1 MSLVL
6 ETHIYSNPSSGFSP
20 WSRSFHLRL
29 SGPSAP
35 KTEILALV
43 TQALARLS
51 RADPVVE
58 GQITLYFTRNGR
70 VASLPGA
77 AAANT
82 TTTTVALPVYQPTVQ
97 VLSVDVPTTF
107 QAQQQQPGWP
117 LALTYAGGVN
127 YLHSYS
133 PSPTTLLTS
142 GTVRTQMIVGGSQLS
157 FLNVGIPNISL
168 TCSPRPVVSDVV
180 REVRL
185 DTVAEDALAG
195 LLEWAAGPTGLK
207 LILVVDVDGRDV
219 VPPVV
224 TLPPP
229 SLPVTPPVVP
239 SVAPSVVSGTGTPP
253 APPEPEPEPEPPAP
267 ASPEPPAASA

>member
-1 MSLVL
+1 MSLIL
-6 ETHIYSNPSSGFSP
+6 ETHIYSNPICGFPQP

-43 TQALARLS
+43 SQALARLS

-77 AAANT
+77 AAAST

-97 VLSVDVPTTF
+97 VLSVDVPTAV
-107 QAQQQQPGWP
+107 QVQQQPCWP
-117 LALTYAGGVN
+117 LALTYAGGTN

-142 GTVRTQMIVGGSQLS
+142 GTVRTQMVVGGSQLS

-185 DTVAEDALAG
+185 DTVAEDALGG
-195 LLEWAAGPTGLK
+195 LLEWAVGPTGLK
-207 LILVVDVDGRDV
+207 LILVVNVDGRDV

-229 SLPVTPPVVP
+229 VSLPATPPVFP

-253 APPEPEPEPEPPAP
+253 APSEPEPEPPAP
-267 ASPEPPAASA
+267 ASPEAPAASA

>member
-1 MSLVL
+1 MSLIL
-6 ETHIYSNPSSGFSP
+6 ETHIYSNPPSSFPQP

-43 TQALARLS
+43 SQALARLS
-51 RADPVVE
+51 RTDPVVE
-58 GQITLYFTRNGR
+58 GNITLYFTRNGR

-77 AAANT
+77 TAAS

-97 VLSVDVPTTF
+97 VLSIDVPIAF
-107 QAQQQQPGWP
+107 QVQQQRPCWP
-117 LALTYAGGVN
+117 LALTYAGGTN
-127 YLHSYS
+127 YLHSYG
-133 PSPTTLLTS
+133 PSPATLLTS
-142 GTVRTQMIVGGSQLS
+142 GSMRTQMVIGGNQLS

-185 DTVAEDALAG
+185 DTVAENALGG

-207 LILVVDVDGRDV
+207 LILVVDVDGRDI

-229 SLPVTPPVVP
+229 VSLPATPPVAP

-253 APPEPEPEPEPPAP
+253 APPEPEPEPPAP

>member
-1 MSLVL
+1 MSLIL
-6 ETHIYSNPSSGFSP
+6 ETHIYSNPLSGFPSP

-51 RADPVVE
+51 RADPVVD

-77 AAANT
+77 TASS

-97 VLSVDVPTTF
+97 VLSVDVPTAF
-107 QAQQQQPGWP
+107 QVQQPGWP
-117 LALTYAGGVN
+117 LALTYAGGTN
-127 YLHSYS
+127 YLHSYG
-133 PSPTTLLTS
+133 PSPTALLTA
-142 GTVRTQMIVGGSQLS
+142 GTVRTQMVIGGSQLS
-157 FLNVGIPNISL
+157 FLNVGVPSTNL

-185 DTVAEDALAG
+185 DSVAEDALSG
-195 LLEWAAGPTGLK
+195 LLEWAVGPTGLK

-224 TLPPP
+224 TLPPSP
-229 SLPVTPPVVP
+229 ATPPVVP
-239 SVAPSVVSGTGTPP
+239 SVAPSVVPGTGTPP
-253 APPEPEPEPEPPAP
+253 APPEPEPPAT
-267 ASPEPPAASA
+267 SA